1 MVFGILPGNAG
12 EMIGVENREWDMGN
26 WYEIINERS
35 LLLIDV
41 VFVKSAREGLLTIL
55 LQEGFSLKCCIFMI

>member
-1 MVFGILPGNAG
+1 
-12 EMIGVENREWDMGN
+12 MIGVENREWDMGN